1 VPGGSGGCSSL
12 GRFEGYAL
20 ALTHQEAPEAMG
32 MVTSG
37 ASESALAERQVAE
50 SGTARTHRATQRATR
65 RSRTGDQVVAD
76 PADDDLAGVEADASR
91 WLRGSSHRRWR
102 LSVTQL
108 PETSEVY
115 PSD

>member
-1 VPGGSGGCSSL
+1 MTGVVYPPDLRHLSPSHLLDAVEKPIDG
-12 GRFEGYAL
+12 
-20 ALTHQEAPEAMG
+20 TDT
-32 MVTSG
+32 TSG